1 MRISFDFDDTLSMPE
16 IQKIAKL
23 YVGRGYDVWVTTA
36 RSSESSLM
44 YNNKDI
50 EEVCRKIGISLD
62 KIRYTNKKPKYL
74 FLKGYDIHV
83 DNDPKEILG
92 IQSNLPNTK
101 VFNSL
106 EFISNH

>member
-1 MRISFDFDDTLSMPE
+1 MKISFDFDDTLSMPE

-23 YVGRGYDVWVTTA
+23 YVSRGHDVWVTTA

-44 YNNKDI
+44 YDNKEI
-50 EEVCRKIGISLD
+50 EEVCGKIGVPID
-62 KIRYTNKKPKYL
+62 KIQYTNKKPKYL

-101 VFNSL
+101 VFSSL